1 MSSLLY
7 TSCGIWAFWGC
18 RLQICAV
25 FSSHVNQLGLLCF
38 RYISISCGQG
48 TTCMQLWSYPQAC
61 FSLQSQGVA
70 ICSPLLSCLA
80 LFLKDSLLSTM
91 FVTQQLPFQQIL
103 VEGDQQNPWTAIL
116 NAEKN
121 LGTNFAK
128 TKLGEVYF
136 SICACKIVPWSQNN
150 PRQTRINRRGIYS
163 IKENAKGDHLKT
175 INNYGNCRNYYR
187 LLNLQSMYCYRNT
200 YNPDAL
206 IVQCIVTPLKY
217 SSTNFKQR
225 HSREKCFPFSTSQ
238 K

>member
-1 MSSLLY
+1 MFPLY
-7 TSCGIWAFWGC
+7 FNIMRSGHNLHATLVLS
-18 RLQICAV
+18 
-25 FSSHVNQLGLLCF
+25 
-38 RYISISCGQG
+38 
-48 TTCMQLWSYPQAC
+48 TTC

-80 LFLKDSLLSTM
+80 LFSKDLLLSTM

-128 TKLGEVYF
+128 KKLGEVYF
-136 SICACKIVPWSQNN
+136 SICACKIVP
-150 PRQTRINRRGIYS
+150 RQTRSNRRGIYS

-225 HSREKCFPFSTSQ
+225 HSREKCFWFIPSQ

>member
-1 MSSLLY
+1 
-7 TSCGIWAFWGC
+7 
-18 RLQICAV
+18 
-25 FSSHVNQLGLLCF
+25 
-38 RYISISCGQG
+38 
-48 TTCMQLWSYPQAC
+48 
-61 FSLQSQGVA
+61 
-70 ICSPLLSCLA
+70 
-80 LFLKDSLLSTM
+80 M

-128 TKLGEVYF
+128 KKLGEVYF

-187 LLNLQSMYCYRNT
+187 LLNLQSMYCYCNT

-206 IVQCIVTPLKY
+206 IVQRIVTPLKY

-225 HSREKCFPFSTSQ
+225 HSREKCFRFSTSQ
-238 K
+238 KYKVTHCLRNENHIAHESHWSGNFWRKLLMTHPARNQPKILCSITQRLGKTGVRFRLDFWLCA